1 METKRLANPVMEM
14 QVMDVVLTL
23 AYNIVIMTMNAF
35 SSFIS
40 LQHPD
45 AFFTEVATRQ
55 ELRPMLGPP
64 LKLRSAQRML
74 QLQSPQ
80 HFHLQEV
87 QQLTVLP
94 SLPQFNLLEVLRSPQ
109 RMFLLSLHPLS
120 PLHNRQSLPQVNL
133 QSLHHQNPLE
143 VRPNPQQVDLQSLH
157 QLNQLKV
164 HQSLQQVAL
173 PSFHQ
178 LNQLEVHPRLQPAV
192 LQSRHQLNLP
202 VVHHHQSQHKHPQWL
217 MAST

>member
-35 SSFIS
+35 SSFTS
-40 LQHPD
+40 LQHPG

-87 QQLTVLP
+87 QQLTVL
-94 SLPQFNLLEVLRSPQ
+94 
-109 RMFLLSLHPLS
+109 LSLHPLS
-120 PLHNRQSLPQVNL
+120 PLHNRQSLQQVNL
-133 QSLHHQNPLE
+133 QSLHHQSPLE
-143 VRPNPQQVDLQSLH
+143 VRRNPQQVDLQSLH

>member
-1 METKRLANPVMEM
+1 MEPKRSANLAMGM
-14 QVMDVVLTL
+14 QVMDVVLMP
-23 AYNIVIMTMNAF
+23 AYNIVLMKMNAI
-35 SSFIS
+35 SSFTS
-40 LQHPD
+40 LQHPG

-74 QLQSPQ
+74 QLQFPQ

-94 SLPQFNLLEVLRSPQ
+94 SLHQFNLLEVLRSLQ
-109 RMFLLSLHPLS
+109 RALPLSLHPLS
-120 PLHNRQSLPQVNL
+120 LLHVQQVNL

-143 VRPNPQQVDLQSLH
+143 VLQNPQQVDLQSLR
-157 QLNQLKV
+157 QLSQLKV
-164 HQSLQQVAL
+164 HQILQQVAL
-173 PSFHQ
+173 RSYHQ
-178 LNQLEVHPRLQPAV
+178 LNQLEVHQRLQQAV

-202 VVHHHQSQHKHPQWL
+202 VVHHHQSQRKHPQWL
-217 MAST
+217 MASM